1 MYKYGF
7 PALLE
12 KKKKKRCS
20 NIALFPAWQQ
30 LAGIEC

>member
-12 KKKKKRCS
+12 KKKKRCS